1 MQPDCRAG
9 LWATGGL
16 WARPTRPI
24 RQGKTPGLEGPLAFS
39 LAPPPAPTTPP
50 PFAPSV
56 LTGGSDAPPKA
67 R

>member
-39 LAPPPAPTTPP
+39 LAPPQPP
-50 PFAPSV
+50 PRPRPLLPLF
-56 LTGGSDAPPKA
+56 
-67 R
+67 